1 MSAPHC
7 MPTTVDSSAS
17 GALRLALP
25 KGHMQRGVVSLLEDA
40 GIAVRLSERGYRPS
54 VNLPNVTT
62 KVLKPQNIIEM
73 IHVGSRDVGF
83 AGADWVAE
91 LEADVVELCDTEL
104 DPVQLVA
111 AAPEQVLEGGALP
124 ARKIIVASEYERIAR
139 GWIGRRGLDAVFVRS
154 YGATEVFPPE
164 DADCIVDN
172 SATGATLRENGLVII
187 EELMRSSTRLYANP
201 RALELAHKREAI
213 DALVL
218 LLHSVLQARKRV
230 MLELNVSAEALARVI
245 EVLPCMRKPTISPL
259 SGEQA
264 FAVKAAVP
272 RELLPTLIPAL
283 KARGGTDIVVSKLTQ
298 IVA

>member
-1 MSAPHC
+1 MSAPKSV
-7 MPTTVDSSAS
+7 PLASDSALT

-25 KGHMQRGVVSLLEDA
+25 KGHMQRGVVSLLEEA
-40 GIAVRLSERGYRPS
+40 GIGVRLSERGYRPS
-54 VNLPNVTT
+54 INLPNTTT

-73 IHVGSRDVGF
+73 LHVGSRDVGF
-83 AGADWVAE
+83 AGADWVKELDAE
-91 LEADVVELCDTEL
+91 VVELCDTEL
-104 DPVQLVA
+104 DPVQIVA

-124 ARKIIVASEYERIAR
+124 ARRIIVASEYEKIAR
-139 GWIGRRGLDAVFVRS
+139 GWIAARNLNAVFVRS

-172 SATGATLRENGLVII
+172 TATGATLRENGLAIV

-201 RALELAHKREAI
+201 RTLDVPHKREAI
-213 DALVL
+213 EGLVL
-218 LLHSVLQARKRV
+218 VIHSVLSARKRV
-230 MLELNVSAEALARVI
+230 MLEVNVSAEALARVI

-259 SGEQA
+259 SGEGA

-272 RELLPTLIPAL
+272 RELLPTLIPQL
-283 KARGGTDIVVSKLTQ
+283 KACGGTDIVVTKLTQ